1 MSSILRALRKL
12 DEDSISRES
21 PPGEQKVKMKYMVH
35 QPTKT
40 SRVITRTL
48 LAAVALLSV
57 ITVILILE
65 WNPRSIKEQTPQPV
79 EERTPRPEK
88 NRQVQPP
95 EAKLPQPV
103 QGPVPR
109 PVKERPIRPEG
120 KQRQPLE
127 RLETPTPIIQ
137 SPTAKIPAR
146 EAAKPGPSI
155 KETKHPALNL
165 EGILWSQ
172 EAARRLALINN
183 RYLKEGDTI
192 EGASIVRI
200 GKKEVTFQMGDEK
213 WTMHLKK

>member
-1 MSSILRALRKL
+1 VSSILRALRKL
-12 DEDSISRES
+12 DEDSISPES
-21 PPGEQKVKMKYMVH
+21 QPGEQKVKMKYMVH
-35 QPTKT
+35 RPTKT

-65 WNPRSIKEQTPQPV
+65 WNPRSIKEQ
-79 EERTPRPEK
+79 TPRPEK

>member
-1 MSSILRALRKL
+1 
-12 DEDSISRES
+12 
-21 PPGEQKVKMKYMVH
+21 MVH
-35 QPTKT
+35 RPTKT

-48 LAAVALLSV
+48 LVAVALLSV
-57 ITVILILE
+57 VMVLLILE
-65 WNPRSIKEQTPQPV
+65 WNPRPVKEQTPQPV

-95 EAKLPQPV
+95 EEPRPQPV
-103 QGPVPR
+103 QEQAPR
-109 PVKERPIRPEG
+109 PVKERPIRPED

-127 RLETPTPIIQ
+127 RMETPAPLIQ
-137 SPTAKIPAR
+137 SPMAKIPAP

-200 GKKEVTFQMGDEK
+200 GKKEVALQMGEEK
-213 WTMHLKK
+213 WTINLKK